1 MKISTLL
8 LGAIHAQAKECNL
21 DCAPGKTCDFRNGEQ
36 ICRRERYC
44 DNTTCGFG
52 EVCSNKDAACICDTG
67 FTRHNSTNQCVV
79 DPCGKTGTPCHKFAN
94 CAATH
99 EADGSISA
107 SCTCREGKVGDGF
120 QCAPDKCYSGKDR
133 CGANSN
139 CAMVQVDDKW
149 DYECFCKS
157 GHVSYSTK
165 HSEDILATLGLNGV
179 GGYREPCEE
188 FKCNYEGEQQN
199 QGHHTNEDSRYK
211 VFVPSNDPNDTDNG
225 PLAWEAAKQMCM
237 EYGNLWDLAVIS
249 TPEEMQRVVDLT
261 KCSHHAFWVGVKKP
275 WIGSGF
281 RNIFNEPAKYLP
293 WATDFPT
300 TNEREQCVRMHL
312 GKFNNAN
319 CRATTSKKR
328 TNDLGMGYI
337 CEKHSKRPDMG
348 VKCEAKDNQRIA
360 AFKTAP
366 GCPKPECLGKGKF
379 KIVDAWKKKSNNA
392 LYQYDYGFSALVT
405 LPSTAFD
412 ESGGSILLRFAN
424 GNRQGNIQTWNFKYF
439 GFYNNNN
446 DILLHTKYWST
457 DRAGATSHL
466 ITVENINTPDYP
478 DIFYWPNRVNNHRC
492 FQNNI
497 SRSGAGGGSSV
508 TNFIQVAQ
516 SLNHKVMSDED
527 VTSVSFKNGE
537 IRRVQIV

>member
-1 MKISTLL
+1 
-8 LGAIHAQAKECNL
+8 
-21 DCAPGKTCDFRNGEQ
+21 
-36 ICRRERYC
+36 
-44 DNTTCGFG
+44 
-52 EVCSNKDAACICDTG
+52 
-67 FTRHNSTNQCVV
+67 
-79 DPCGKTGTPCHKFAN
+79 
-94 CAATH
+94 
-99 EADGSISA
+99 
-107 SCTCREGKVGDGF
+107 
-120 QCAPDKCYSGKDR
+120 
-133 CGANSN
+133 
-139 CAMVQVDDKW
+139 
-149 DYECFCKS
+149 
-157 GHVSYSTK
+157 
-165 HSEDILATLGLNGV
+165 
-179 GGYREPCEE
+179 
-188 FKCNYEGEQQN
+188 
-199 QGHHTNEDSRYK
+199 
-211 VFVPSNDPNDTDNG
+211 
-225 PLAWEAAKQMCM
+225 
-237 EYGNLWDLAVIS
+237 
-249 TPEEMQRVVDLT
+249 
-261 KCSHHAFWVGVKKP
+261 
-275 WIGSGF
+275 
-281 RNIFNEPAKYLP
+281 
-293 WATDFPT
+293 
-300 TNEREQCVRMHL
+300 
-312 GKFNNAN
+312 
-319 CRATTSKKR
+319 
-328 TNDLGMGYI
+328 
-337 CEKHSKRPDMG
+337 MG

-457 DRAGATSHL
+457 DRAGASSHL